1 MRMAVRR
8 VLIRGLEAGSAY
20 LAYLLRESGV
30 EVDIQT
36 ANPADPVLDVPPFE
50 PLFTLDFIKDV
61 LAVRI
66 VQQPSGGYD
75 VVVDS
80 CDVFNFDEAKRALAG
95 DKPVYVVGDSWLS
108 ASLSLYRSLPVPD
121 VDVDLP
127 VERTDQ
133 FAEASVKYRPYV
145 GGNYTLCGSFGDAW
159 GGCLYTPMRAL
170 ERVFAAADVYA
181 SIMGLEAPGRRL
193 KLEYAVGR
201 DRLYAAFGCRPEGK
215 VSKINLGG
223 LQVWMYGEGGAP
235 RYVFV
240 QGRPEHAPW
249 VFAMYNLARATNAAF
264 LYDLSLGGRGAF
276 NLAYVGHLFRE
287 MRR

>member
-1 MRMAVRR
+1 MTVRQ
-8 VLIRGLEAGSAY
+8 VLIRGLEVGSAY

-30 EVDIQT
+30 GVDIQT
-36 ANPADPVLDVPPFE
+36 ANPTDPLLDIPPFE
-50 PLFTLDFIKDV
+50 PLFTLDFIRDV

-80 CDVFNFDEAKRALAG
+80 CDVFNFDEVKRALAS

-121 VDVDLP
+121 VDIDLP
-127 VERTDQ
+127 VERTDR
-133 FAEASVKYRPYV
+133 FVEVSVKYRPYV
-145 GGNYTLCGSFGDAW
+145 GGNYTLCGSFRDAW

-170 ERVFAAADVYA
+170 ERIYAAADVYA
-181 SIMGLEAPGRRL
+181 AVMGLEAPQRRL
-193 KLEYAVGR
+193 KLEYAVGK
-201 DRLYAAFGCRPEGK
+201 DKLYAAFGCRPEGK
-215 VSKINLGG
+215 ASKINLGD

-235 RYVFV
+235 RYVFI

-249 VFAMYNLARATNAAF
+249 VFAMYNLARAVGTAF
-264 LYDLSLGGRGAF
+264 LYDIDITGRGAF
-276 NLAYVGHLFRE
+276 NLAYVGHLFRHF
-287 MRR
+287 RR